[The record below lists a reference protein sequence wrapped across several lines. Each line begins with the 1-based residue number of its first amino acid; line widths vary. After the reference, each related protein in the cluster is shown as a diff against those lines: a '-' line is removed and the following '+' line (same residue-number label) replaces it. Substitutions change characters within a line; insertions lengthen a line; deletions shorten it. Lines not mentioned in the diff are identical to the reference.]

1 MIPIDA
7 IPISIIGAGGGQEII
22 VNGPGAGGDNITL
35 GENQVQGIYE
45 TPVDVE
51 YARARK
57 QRGATFKGLE
67 LPDRQMQLG
76 FNVVRGQG
84 RSWSDG
90 HQLLRSSFTYQ
101 LDPWWDEDE
110 LARIV
115 AGVENDI
122 RELHVA
128 MSEEPEFAPEYDPQS
143 QGYGNVFYKL
153 IAAQPLW
160 ESPTVVTEWETG
172 VASGSGLIACSNP
185 TDQTMYQTW
194 KLTRGIWT
202 VPDVSWSGAP
212 RRRVPGGKYP
222 NRSIPLQPIT
232 SDHGTVQIS
241 LDPMEVMFRDAGKT
255 NVTGQVGGS
264 YFFMHAIPPHTPETM
279 LPISVTGA
287 PAGGAR
293 AELHQPRLWGSFVG
307 GY

>member
-1 MIPIDA
+1 MNPSIPIK
-7 IPISIIGAGGGQEII
+7 IIGAGNGEEVI
-22 VNGPGAGGDNITL
+22 VNGPGARNITL
-35 GENQVQGIYE
+35 GEGQVQGIYE

-51 YARARK
+51 YSRARK

-67 LPDRQMQLG
+67 LPDRQMTLG
-76 FNVVRGQG
+76 FNVVGG
-84 RSWSDG
+84 HGLEWSDE
-90 HQLLRSSFTYQ
+90 HQFLRSLFTYQ

-115 AGVENDI
+115 AGVKDDI
-122 RELHVA
+122 RELHIA
-128 MSEEPEFAPEYDPQS
+128 MSEEPDFNPDLDPEHQR
-143 QGYGNVFYKL
+143 YGNVFYKL

-160 ESPTVVTEWETG
+160 ESPTEVTVWETSG
-172 VASGSGLIACSNP
+172 SSGSGLIPCSNP
-185 TDQTMYQTW
+185 TDQTMYQTL

-202 VPDVSWSGAP
+202 APDVSWVGAP
-212 RRRVPGGKYP
+212 RRRKPGGVYGT
-222 NRSIPLQPIT
+222 RTIPLQPVT
-232 SDHGTVQIS
+232 SQHGTVEIS
-241 LDPMEVMFRDAGKT
+241 LDPMKVMFRDAGKS
-255 NVTGQVGGS
+255 NVTGQVGGN
-264 YFFMHAIPPHTPETM
+264 YFFMHPIPPHTPLTM